1 MIARLRQEQGYLVVT
16 AMVMIGIMMG
26 AGLAAYAFVDTQ
38 QKESGVE
45 RQRESSF
52 NLGEAALSAQ
62 SFVLSRDWPGS
73 VGKAY
78 PSSCTWSTG
87 GPLTPQ
93 PGCPNA
99 AELARAF
106 TEPDYAAVTKWTV
119 RVRDDYCLN
128 SSSQQVACNSARG
141 VQFYDQ
147 ATVDARPSWDE
158 NKNDSVWV
166 RADADVRGRK
176 RSLVALMGVERVGE
190 SFPRKTIIAGRLTIP
205 QSGNQEYVITQGR
218 DVALR
223 CSASDANCA
232 DYSKPNNVSPES
244 AIKYG
249 QYDGQTAVSAESVE
263 RLRARAIADGTY
275 YTSCPSSPAGAVVF
289 VESTTTVNCVYDAP
303 GAVSYNSATAPGVFV
318 VTRGTF
324 AIGANDTFYGIIYAL
339 NRQNSSG
346 AVISTTGGGTIV
358 GAAFVDGAGAVEIG
372 NNAGNLR
379 FDDRAFA
386 DITSYGTAGV
396 VQNTWREIPAP

>member
-16 AMVMIGIMMG
+16 AMVMLGMMMS

-52 NLGEAALSAQ
+52 NLGEGALSAQ
-62 SFVLSRDWPGS
+62 SFVLSRKWPGS
-73 VGKAY
+73 VAEAY
-78 PSSCTWSTG
+78 PPTCTWTTG
-87 GPLTPQ
+87 ASQVLNPR
-93 PGCPNA
+93 CPSA
-99 AELARAF
+99 AELSRAF
-106 TEPDYAAVTKWTV
+106 NEPDYAAGVTWTV
-119 RVRDDYCLN
+119 KVRDDYCLN
-128 SSSQQVACNSARG
+128 SSSQPVACNTAPG

-147 ATVDARPSWDE
+147 TTVNARPSWDE

-166 RADADVRGRK
+166 RADAEVRGK
-176 RSLVALMGVERVGE
+176 SRSLVALVSVERVAE
-190 SFPRKTIIAGRLTIP
+190 SFPRKAIIAGRLSIP

-223 CSASDANCA
+223 CPESDPNCA

-249 QYDGQTAVSAESVE
+249 QYAGQSAISPESVE
-263 RLRARAIADGTY
+263 RLKARAIADGTY
-275 YTSCPSSPAGAVVF
+275 STTCPASPAGAVVF
-289 VESTTTVNCVYDAP
+289 VESLTTVNCEYDQP
-303 GAVSYNSATAPGVFV
+303 SQTSYNSATKPGVFIV
-318 VTRGTF
+318 ARGTF
-324 AIGANDTFYGIIYAL
+324 SIGANDTFYGIVYAL
-339 NRQNSSG
+339 NRQNSG
-346 AVISTTGGGTIV
+346 GVLISTAGGGTLV

-372 NNAGNLR
+372 NNAGNLK
-379 FDDRAFA
+379 FDDRAFT

-396 VQNTWREIPAP
+396 VQNTWREVPAP